1 MTTFEINSTQTTFN
15 SSIKTTQL
23 MDLKTNESSIESNLK
38 TNSSHEL
45 SNIENSDQ
53 LSVNVSS
60 FGSHYYY
67 LTFGAIIAIILIIV
81 LIVII
86 IRKKRLDKLR
96 HHLMPVYKFDPN
108 EESCDD
114 WETELLDGLTSSLTK
129 GSTVNK
135 SRQLYTN
142 ERERP
147 QLSFARV

>member
-23 MDLKTNESSIESNLK
+23 LDFKANESSIELNLK

-45 SNIENSDQ
+45 SNIENS
-53 LSVNVSS
+53 VNVS

-67 LTFGAIIAIILIIV
+67 LTLGAIIAIILIIV

-114 WETELLDGLTSSLTK
+114 WETELLDGLNSSLTK
-129 GSTVNK
+129 GSAVK

-147 QLSFARV
+147 QLSFAKV